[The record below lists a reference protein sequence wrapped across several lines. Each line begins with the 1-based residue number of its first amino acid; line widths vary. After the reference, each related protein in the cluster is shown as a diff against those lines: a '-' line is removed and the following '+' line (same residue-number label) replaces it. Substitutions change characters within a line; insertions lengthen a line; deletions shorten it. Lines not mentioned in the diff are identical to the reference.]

1 MDFRMW
7 CGEMD
12 GTIQSVCVKNP
23 TVNILCLQKFD
34 ICYTLLQSQFRNI
47 TAKSPACQTKVWLFI
62 NFVSEC
68 IEHWNVHVKDFII
81 TIKLIIS
88 PNRFLNLSILP
99 SAENTI
105 TNTEYYTTIQ
115 WFYLK
120 VLRINCEIE
129 ELIEIE
135 ELTVKLKN

>member
-47 TAKSPACQTKVWLFI
+47 TAKSPACQTKVWL
-62 NFVSEC
+62 
-68 IEHWNVHVKDFII
+68 
-81 TIKLIIS
+81 
-88 PNRFLNLSILP
+88 
-99 SAENTI
+99 
-105 TNTEYYTTIQ
+105 
-115 WFYLK
+115 
-120 VLRINCEIE
+120 RINCEIE

-135 ELTVKLKN
+135 ELTVKFKL